1 MKMQRSRL
9 EAPSIGGG
17 IFWIAV
23 AASSACLAQ
32 GSRPSAPPQWQ
43 LWKINADG
51 GGLARF
57 ANTPGYS
64 CGSPQWS
71 PDGTLVAY
79 DTRRVEED
87 LLASQVAVIRADG
100 TDPRLLGPGSMPS
113 WSSDGT
119 HLVFHTYYPRAI
131 VVMKA
136 DGTGRETIIDHWG
149 SPRWMPAGNRIA
161 SIGRDGG
168 IALFDLATGSERN
181 VLQGPYSLRP
191 GFAVSPDGR
200 HFCFADTDGGL
211 ALATLDERTMQASV
225 RKIVHRYPCYHA
237 SWSPDSQRV
246 VFSWR
251 PEYEWV
257 TWLYLVPALMKLE
270 PSPDLWRSQLY
281 VWRVDSNDPPARL
294 PGQRRWRNNVNPA
307 WSPDGKTIIFASQK
321 MPPDFL

>member
-136 DGTGRETIIDHWG
+136 DGTGRETIIDRWG
-149 SPRWMPAGNRIA
+149 SPRWMAAGNRIA
-161 SIGRDGG
+161 SIGTDGG
-168 IALFDLATGSERN
+168 IAIFDLATGMEHDI
-181 VLQGPYSLRP
+181 LKGPYSLRP
-191 GFAVSPDGR
+191 GFDVSPDGR
-200 HFCFADTDGGL
+200 RFSFGDNDGGL
-211 ALATLDERTMQASV
+211 ALAILDERTMQTSV
-225 RKIVHRYPCYHA
+225 RTIVKNYPSYHA
-237 SWSPDSQRV
+237 SWAPDGKRI

-251 PEYEWV
+251 PER
-257 TWLYLVPALMKLE
+257 PLE
-270 PSPDLWRSQLY
+270 AIFVVYATGAIRPSPDLWRSQIY
-281 VWRVDSNDPPARL
+281 VWNVDSSEPPTRL
-294 PGQRRWRNNVNPA
+294 PGQDRRRNNVNPD
-307 WSPDGKTIIFASQK
+307 WSPDGKTIIFASQR
-321 MPPDFL
+321 PPLSR